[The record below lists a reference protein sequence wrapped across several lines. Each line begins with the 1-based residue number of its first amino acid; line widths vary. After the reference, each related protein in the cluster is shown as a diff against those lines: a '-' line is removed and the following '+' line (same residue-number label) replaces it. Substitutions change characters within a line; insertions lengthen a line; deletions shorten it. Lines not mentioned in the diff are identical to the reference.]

1 MTGINLQSQ
10 LRRNILS
17 GSATAAIGILVSIV
31 AYPLYLYFLGAE
43 LYGLWALLNVVIF
56 FSSIGNIGIDEAI
69 IKYVAEEYE
78 KKNMFGVITYIS
90 TGLTLLLINGIVI
103 FIVLSLLKN
112 HLPRLLNLDA
122 IHAVLFHNLFL
133 HIVFL
138 SIFVLVVKYIN
149 AILKGLGRF
158 DQASYILL
166 IGRIGG
172 VAFAII
178 FLMSGL
184 SIWALYWGQ
193 VISFALVLIASSLL
207 ITHKIGFYYN
217 PVRYK
222 GRFLI
227 NLLTFGGTM
236 TVSKVLAMLL
246 EPFIKVTITRYIGLA
261 EVAYFEIADK
271 IVRQIR
277 SMFERGISAVMPE
290 VSRLLATAGDA
301 TERVFSVMK
310 KLNRMNAL
318 VGGLLFLVLFV
329 VAGPVLKLWLGAQYH
344 PAIIVAFRIILV
356 GYVFNLMSVPPY
368 YFFMGGGRVIFCF
381 LNHFIQALINVCL
394 VVTLV
399 LLEAVTFDRVMIV
412 YSCAVA
418 LSAIILM
425 LMYHRTV
432 KQQPLSDEQ

>member
-1 MTGINLQSQ
+1 MTRINLQSQ
-10 LRRNILS
+10 LKRNILS
-17 GSATAAIGILVSIV
+17 GSFTAAIGILVSVV
-31 AYPLYLYFLGAE
+31 AYPLYLHFLGAE

-78 KKNMFGVITYIS
+78 KKNMIGVITYIS
-90 TGLTLLLINGIVI
+90 TGLNLLLINGII
-103 FIVLSLLKN
+103 IYTVLSLLKN
-112 HLPRLLNLDA
+112 YLPRLLNLDV
-122 IHAVLFHNLFL
+122 IHTVLFHNLFPY
-133 HIVFL
+133 IVFL
-138 SIFVLVVKYIN
+138 SIFVLVVKYVN

-166 IGRIGG
+166 IGRISG
-172 VAFAII
+172 VVFAII
-178 FLMSGL
+178 FLLSGL
-184 SIWALYWGQ
+184 GIWALYWGQ
-193 VISFALVLIASSLL
+193 VISFALVLIVSSFL
-207 ITHKIGFYYN
+207 ITYKIGFYYN

-222 GRFLI
+222 GRFLM

-236 TVSKVLAMLL
+236 TFSKVLAMLL

-277 SMFERGISAVMPE
+277 SLFERGVSAVMPE
-290 VSRLLATAGDA
+290 VSRLLATTGDA
-301 TERVFSVMK
+301 TKRVFLVMK
-310 KLNRMNAL
+310 KLNRMNTL

-329 VAGPVLKLWLGAQYH
+329 IAGPVLKLWLGAQYH
-344 PAIIVAFRIILV
+344 PAIIIAFRIILV
-356 GYVFNLMSVPPY
+356 GYVFNLVSVPAY
-368 YFFMGGGRVIFCF
+368 YFFMGGGRVGFCF
-381 LNHFIQALINVCL
+381 FNHFIQALINVGF

-399 LLEAVTFDRVMIV
+399 LLDAVTFDRIMIV

-418 LSAIILM
+418 VSAVFLM

-432 KQQPLSDEQ
+432 KQTTSQL

>member
-17 GSATAAIGILVSIV
+17 GSFTAAIGILVSIV

-56 FSSIGNIGIDEAI
+56 FGSIGNIGIDEAI

-78 KKNMFGVITYIS
+78 KKNMAGVITYIS
-90 TGLTLLLINGIVI
+90 TGLNLLLINGIII
-103 FIVLSLLKN
+103 FIVLSLLEN
-112 HLPRLLNLDA
+112 SLLRLLNLDA
-122 IHAVLFHNLFL
+122 IHAVLFHNLFPY
-133 HIVFL
+133 IVVL
-138 SIFVLVVKYIN
+138 SIFVLVVKYVN

-184 SIWALYWGQ
+184 DIWALYWGQ
-193 VISFALVLIASSLL
+193 VISFALVIIVSSLL

-222 GRFLI
+222 GRFFI

-277 SMFERGISAVMPE
+277 SLFERGVSAVMPE
-290 VSRLLATAGDA
+290 VSRLLAAAGDA
-301 TERVFSVMK
+301 TKRVFSVMK

-318 VGGLLFLVLFV
+318 AGGLLFLVLFI

-356 GYVFNLMSVPPY
+356 GYVFNLMSVPSY
-368 YFFMGGGRVIFCF
+368 YFFMGGGRVVFCF
-381 LNHFIQALINVCL
+381 FNHFIQALINVGL

-399 LLEAVTFDRVMIV
+399 LLDAVTFDRVMIV

-432 KQQPLSDEQ
+432 KQTTS